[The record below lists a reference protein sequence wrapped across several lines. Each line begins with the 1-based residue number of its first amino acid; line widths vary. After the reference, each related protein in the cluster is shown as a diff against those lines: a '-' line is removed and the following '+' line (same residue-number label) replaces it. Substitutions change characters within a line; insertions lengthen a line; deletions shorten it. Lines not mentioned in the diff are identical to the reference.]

1 MRRFAR
7 IAALF
12 FAVSATLPAGLA
24 FAEPADQ
31 LCQKNAS
38 LGFPGSEILRYML
51 RVLMFTYAANTDIYT
66 RQISKIR
73 PFMVETGLT
82 ARTKGVASAFSN
94 DLFQEHHSLA
104 VEWPD
109 ETSPRLYRFVS
120 VQYVLFKEGGF
131 NPIHL
136 RFKADYVRGRLYRER
151 FTQSLFGK
159 DDEKPSVWRIP
170 LGIFLEDPLVALLNF
185 RQGLRRLPAKGEEIV
200 IKTFPIESDSLEEIR
215 IRRANS
221 EEEEE
226 YRISDG
232 IQNGE
237 VLILVD
243 VPSGVLRKGMRI
255 QTRILFNEK
264 TLLPR
269 LSVAE
274 KVIPFFPFPDG
285 DAAGTFVCFGVDAGG
300 GIAP

>member
-1 MRRFAR
+1 M
-7 IAALF
+7 
-12 FAVSATLPAGLA
+12 
-24 FAEPADQ
+24 
-31 LCQKNAS
+31 
-38 LGFPGSEILRYML
+38 
-51 RVLMFTYAANTDIYT
+51 
-66 RQISKIR
+66 
-73 PFMVETGLT
+73 
-82 ARTKGVASAFSN
+82 
-94 DLFQEHHSLA
+94 
-104 VEWPD
+104 
-109 ETSPRLYRFVS
+109 
-120 VQYVLFKEGGF
+120 
-131 NPIHL
+131 
-136 RFKADYVRGRLYRER
+136 YRER
-151 FTQSLFGK
+151 LTPSLFGGEE
-159 DDEKPSVWRIP
+159 EKPSVWVIP
-170 LGIFLEDPLVALLNF
+170 LGVFFEDPPTAILNF
-185 RQGLRRLPAKGEEIV
+185 RRGLRRLPAKGEEIV
-200 IKTFPIESDSLEEIR
+200 IKTFPIESDSLYEEIR

-221 EEEEE
+221 EEEEQ

-243 VPSGVLRKGMRI
+243 APPGVLRKGMRI

>member
-1 MRRFAR
+1 MRRLAR
-7 IAALF
+7 IAALSCVI
-12 FAVSATLPAGLA
+12 AATLPAGLA
-24 FAEPADQ
+24 FAEPADP

-38 LGFPGSEILRYML
+38 LGFSGSEILRYMI
-51 RVLMFTYAANTDIYT
+51 RVLMFTDAADTDIYT

-94 DLFQEHHSLA
+94 DLFQKHSSLA

-120 VQYVLFKEGGF
+120 VQYVLFQEGGF

-136 RFKADYVRGRLYRER
+136 RFKADYVRGRMYRER
-151 FTQSLFGK
+151 LTPSLFGGEE
-159 DDEKPSVWRIP
+159 EKPSVWVIP
-170 LGIFLEDPLVALLNF
+170 LGVFFEDPPTALLNF
-185 RQGLRRLPAKGEEIV
+185 RRGLRRLPAKGEEIV

-221 EEEEE
+221 EEEEQ

-243 VPSGVLRKGMRI
+243 VPPGVLRKGMRI

-269 LSVAE
+269 LAVAE
-274 KVIPFFPFPDG
+274 KVVPILLFPDG
-285 DAAGTFVCFGVDAGG
+285 DAVGSFVCFGAESK
-300 GIAP
+300 

>member
-1 MRRFAR
+1 MRRLAR
-7 IAALF
+7 IAALSCVI
-12 FAVSATLPAGLA
+12 AATLPAGLA
-24 FAEPADQ
+24 FAEPADP

-38 LGFPGSEILRYML
+38 LDFSGSEILRYMI
-51 RVLMFTYAANTDIYT
+51 RVLMFTDAADTDIYA

-120 VQYVLFKEGGF
+120 VQFVLSQEGGF

-136 RFKADYVRGRLYRER
+136 RFKADYVRGRMYRER
-151 FTQSLFGK
+151 LTPSLFGGEE
-159 DDEKPSVWRIP
+159 EKPSVWVIP
-170 LGIFLEDPLVALLNF
+170 LGVFFEDPPTALLNF
-185 RQGLRRLPAKGEEIV
+185 RRGLRRLPAKGEEIV
-200 IKTFPIESDSLEEIR
+200 IKTFPIESYSLEEIR

-221 EEEEE
+221 EEEEQ

-243 VPSGVLRKGMRI
+243 VPPGVLRKGMRI

-269 LSVAE
+269 L
-274 KVIPFFPFPDG
+274 G
-285 DAAGTFVCFGVDAGG
+285 
-300 GIAP
+300 

>member
-1 MRRFAR
+1 MRRLAR
-7 IAALF
+7 IAALSCVI
-12 FAVSATLPAGLA
+12 AATLPAGLA
-24 FAEPADQ
+24 FAEPADP

-38 LGFPGSEILRYML
+38 LGFSGSEILRYMIN
-51 RVLMFTYAANTDIYT
+51 VLMFTDAADTDIYT

-120 VQYVLFKEGGF
+120 VQYVLFQEGGF

-136 RFKADYVRGRLYRER
+136 RFKADYVRGRMYRER
-151 FTQSLFGK
+151 LTPSLFGGEE
-159 DDEKPSVWRIP
+159 EKPSVWVIP
-170 LGIFLEDPLVALLNF
+170 LGVFFEDPPTALLNF
-185 RQGLRRLPAKGEEIV
+185 RRGLRRLPAKGEEIV

-221 EEEEE
+221 EEEEQ

-243 VPSGVLRKGMRI
+243 VPPGVLRKGMRI

-269 LSVAE
+269 LAVAE
-274 KVIPFFPFPDG
+274 KVVPILLFPDG
-285 DAAGTFVCFGVDAGG
+285 DAVGSFVCFGAESK
-300 GIAP
+300 

>member
-1 MRRFAR
+1 MRRLAR
-7 IAALF
+7 IAALSCVI
-12 FAVSATLPAGLA
+12 AATLPAGLA

-38 LGFPGSEILRYML
+38 LGFSGSEILRYMI
-51 RVLMFTYAANTDIYT
+51 RVLMFTDAADTDIYA

-120 VQYVLFKEGGF
+120 VQYVLFQEGGF

-136 RFKADYVRGRLYRER
+136 RFKADYVRGRMYRER
-151 FTQSLFGK
+151 LTPSLFGGEE
-159 DDEKPSVWRIP
+159 EKPSVWVIP
-170 LGIFLEDPLVALLNF
+170 LGVFFEDPPTALLNF
-185 RQGLRRLPAKGEEIV
+185 RRGLRRLPAKGEEIV

-221 EEEEE
+221 EEEEQ

-243 VPSGVLRKGMRI
+243 VPPGVLRKGMRI

-269 LSVAE
+269 LAVAE
-274 KVIPFFPFPDG
+274 KVVPILLFPDG
-285 DAAGTFVCFGVDAGG
+285 DAVGSFVCFGAESK
-300 GIAP
+300 

>member
-1 MRRFAR
+1 MRRLAR
-7 IAALF
+7 IAALSCVI
-12 FAVSATLPAGLA
+12 AATLPAGLA

-38 LGFPGSEILRYML
+38 LGFSGSEILRYMI
-51 RVLMFTYAANTDIYT
+51 RVLMFTDAADTDIYT

-120 VQYVLFKEGGF
+120 VQYVLSQEGGF

-151 FTQSLFGK
+151 LTPSLFGGEE
-159 DDEKPSVWRIP
+159 EKPSVWVIP
-170 LGIFLEDPLVALLNF
+170 LGVFFEDPPTALLNF
-185 RQGLRRLPAKGEEIV
+185 RRGLRRLPAKGEEIV

-221 EEEEE
+221 EEEEQ

-243 VPSGVLRKGMRI
+243 VPPGVLRKGMRI

-269 LSVAE
+269 LAVAE
-274 KVIPFFPFPDG
+274 KVVPILLFPDG
-285 DAAGTFVCFGVDAGG
+285 DAVGSFVCFGAESK
-300 GIAP
+300 

>member
-38 LGFPGSEILRYML
+38 LGFSGSEILRYMI
-51 RVLMFTYAANTDIYT
+51 RVLMFTDAADTDIYT

-94 DLFQEHHSLA
+94 DLFQKHSSLA

-120 VQYVLFKEGGF
+120 VQYVLSQEGGF
-131 NPIHL
+131 NPVYV
-136 RFKADYVRGRLYRER
+136 RFKADYVRGRLYRWHTPPTSDGYE
-151 FTQSLFGK
+151 
-159 DDEKPSVWRIP
+159 EKPLVLKIP
-170 LGIFLEDPLVALLNF
+170 LGVFLEDPLTALLNF
-185 RQGLRRLPAKGEEIV
+185 RLGLRRLPAKGEKILV
-200 IKTFPIESDSLEEIR
+200 KTFPFEEKSLEEIR

-226 YRISDG
+226 YRLSDG
-232 IQNGE
+232 IQEGE
-237 VLILVD
+237 ALIFVD
-243 VPSGVLRKGMRI
+243 VPPGVLRKGMRI

-269 LSVAE
+269 LAVAE

>member
-1 MRRFAR
+1 MRRLAR
-7 IAALF
+7 IAALSCVI
-12 FAVSATLPAGLA
+12 AATLPAGLA
-24 FAEPADQ
+24 FAEPADP

-38 LGFPGSEILRYML
+38 LGFSGSEILRYMI
-51 RVLMFTYAANTDIYT
+51 RVLMFTDAADTDIYT

-120 VQYVLFKEGGF
+120 VQYVLFQEGGF

-136 RFKADYVRGRLYRER
+136 RFKADYVRGRMYRER
-151 FTQSLFGK
+151 LTPSLFGGEE
-159 DDEKPSVWRIP
+159 EKPSVWVIP
-170 LGIFLEDPLVALLNF
+170 LGVFFEDPPTALLNF
-185 RQGLRRLPAKGEEIV
+185 RRGLRRLPAKGEEIV

-221 EEEEE
+221 EEEEQ

-243 VPSGVLRKGMRI
+243 VPPGVLRKGMRI

-269 LSVAE
+269 LAVAE
-274 KVIPFFPFPDG
+274 KVVPILLFPDG
-285 DAAGTFVCFGVDAGG
+285 DAVGSFVCFGAESK
-300 GIAP
+300 